1 MKLMINDFMEQKL
14 WLGRTH
20 FFHFGKEKSWGAV
33 KNQPVYVKEDDY
45 RKALRLV
52 ELVNGFWLVFMVFG
66 GFHGFS
72 RWFVKRERP
81 GWLSS

>member
-1 MKLMINDFMEQKL
+1 M
-14 WLGRTH
+14 
-20 FFHFGKEKSWGAV
+20 SWGAV
-33 KNQPVYVKEDDY
+33 KNQPVYVKEDDH

-52 ELVNGFWLVFMVFG
+52 ELVNDSGCFFRGFFVGFHGFWLVFMVFG

>member
-1 MKLMINDFMEQKL
+1 MDC
-14 WLGRTH
+14 TH

-33 KNQPVYVKEDDY
+33 KIQPVYVKEDDH

-52 ELVNGFWLVFMVFG
+52 ELVNDSGCFYVFFLLVFMAFGWFFMVFG

>member
-1 MKLMINDFMEQKL
+1 MTI
-14 WLGRTH
+14 G
-20 FFHFGKEKSWGAV
+20 
-33 KNQPVYVKEDDY
+33 

-52 ELVNGFWLVFMVFG
+52 ELVNDSVFFMVFFVGFHGFWLVFMVFG